1 MKAMEEEWKTWI
13 AAWREDAD
21 ALAADAGSEIQR
33 TLLLGDKA
41 AGKRLLLCCQ
51 LDECIASALNWG
63 NRTRAQKL
71 LLLRTQ
77 IRRELRQDTRQG
89 LAEQLQLLR

>member
-1 MKAMEEEWKTWI
+1 MKATEEDWKAWI
-13 AAWREDAD
+13 EAWREDAD
-21 ALAADAGSEIQR
+21 ALAVDAGIEIQR

-41 AGKRLLLCCQ
+41 ASKRLLLCCQ

-77 IRRELRQDTRQG
+77 IKRELRQKTKQS
-89 LAEQLQLLR
+89 LTEKLQLRG